1 MSTIVNATIATFL
14 FCACAALMAASNTTR
29 RLITVKGRI
38 VAFRPFDRAVQ
49 APSFIPNAE
58 VFLLQLDGPKYG
70 GKPRIIKIDYRH
82 FEFSDITPELLARNP
97 QLRMRVMRD
106 RTCDESYGHLVST
119 APVIELSHDISGPPE
134 SLVEPIKFI
143 GGFNGGDLSPSLKLE
158 CYALQKGNFQ
168 VV

>member
-1 MSTIVNATIATFL
+1 MSTIVKATIATFF

-38 VAFRPFDRAVQ
+38 IAFRPFDRAVQ

-58 VFLLQLDGPKYG
+58 VLLLQLSPEPG
-70 GKPRIIKIDYRH
+70 GKTKIIKIDYRH
-82 FEFSDITPELLARNP
+82 FEFSDITPELLARDP
-97 QLRMRVMRD
+97 QLSMRVMRD

-134 SLVEPIKFI
+134 SFVEPIRFI
-143 GGFNGGDLSPSLKLE
+143 GGFNGGDLSLNLKLE
-158 CYALQKGNFQ
+158 CYALEKGNFQ
-168 VV
+168 VVH